1 MMPRRYSFDYTAL
14 TIGDARDIMNASATS
29 NVVLFLSVI
38 ARCHKEDVYTIPMSE
53 MRNLIQ
59 QFQEGLV
66 AYMKSLEDADV
77 SDAMRLLKSMFGE
90 GQSNA

>member
-1 MMPRRYSFDYTAL
+1 MPRRYSFDYTAL
-14 TIGDARDIMNASATS
+14 TIGDARDIIERQCNRQCCPFSFCYSTLPQRGCIHDPYVRVAQSCSA
-29 NVVLFLSVI
+29 
-38 ARCHKEDVYTIPMSE
+38 IP
-53 MRNLIQ
+53 RRV
-59 QFQEGLV
+59 V